1 MRTRILLPSALIL
14 FSEVFGLGDAD
25 SFAGNE
31 RCLFSTNEFSYWR
44 WELVWMK
51 ANDRNDLG
59 RALSIR
65 NIYFITKY
73 AIVVNMITPCFLTC
87 CQDILPAFMNLV
99 WVHYGV
105 KRAWNFIS
113 SASSFKPPWGCDHYF
128 VSPTHSVKG
137 PCSDIY
143 TQVRFVKIQ
152 ADRGKLTLPKSS
164 SQGVQGK

>member
-14 FSEVFGLGDAD
+14 FSEVFGLGDTD

-31 RCLFSTNEFSYWR
+31 RWLFFTNEFSYWR
-44 WELVWMK
+44 WELLWMQ
-51 ANDRNDLG
+51 
-59 RALSIR
+59 ALTEMTWDELFPSGI
-65 NIYFITKY
+65 FTSSSSMLLLS
-73 AIVVNMITPCFLTC
+73 NMITPCFLTC
-87 CQDILPAFMNLV
+87 CWSVLPAFMNLV
-99 WVHYGV
+99 WVHYVV

-113 SASSFKPPWGCDHYF
+113 SASSFKPPWGCNHYL

-143 TQVRFVKIQ
+143 TQVRFVKTQ

-164 SQGVQGK
+164 S